1 MLDIYICEDNLKQ
14 LAFIKEKVE
23 NIIAFEELDIKIKTA
38 TNSPNEILIKASQSH
53 NCGLYFLDIDLKNEK
68 INGFTL
74 AQAIRKIEPRCFIVF
89 ITSHI
94 ELSYLTYQYK
104 VEALDFIIKENPET
118 VKSKIHECILNAY
131 EKHTGG
137 SELYKNI
144 YQVTMPGGKS
154 IAVSYNDILCF
165 ETSDFTHKICLRS
178 KQRIIEFSD
187 QLGNIESKLNH
198 DFFRCH
204 RSVIVNIHH
213 IKEINYHDC
222 LITLCDGSTCPL
234 SVRKKGALKN
244 TIKNFQSKK

>member
-38 TNSPNEILIKASQSH
+38 TNSPNEILNKASQSH

-104 VEALDFIIKENPET
+104 VEAL
-118 VKSKIHECILNAY
+118 
-131 EKHTGG
+131 
-137 SELYKNI
+137 
-144 YQVTMPGGKS
+144 
-154 IAVSYNDILCF
+154 
-165 ETSDFTHKICLRS
+165 
-178 KQRIIEFSD
+178 
-187 QLGNIESKLNH
+187 
-198 DFFRCH
+198 
-204 RSVIVNIHH
+204 
-213 IKEINYHDC
+213 
-222 LITLCDGSTCPL
+222 
-234 SVRKKGALKN
+234 
-244 TIKNFQSKK
+244 